1 MYIISVISKPSV
13 PLKKWENHI
22 SLYLSSASG
31 DRRGDNGGASTGP
44 HRAPTGP
51 QGAVRQPYQN
61 GNAQRNQIQTLHFSI
76 ATAKPNF

>member
-1 MYIISVISKPSV
+1 MASKLVTWSAY
-13 PLKKWENHI
+13 N
-22 SLYLSSASG
+22 SL
-31 DRRGDNGGASTGP
+31 NST

-76 ATAKPNF
+76 ATAKSNF